1 MTTAPLRIVIVE
13 DEVLGLEAFLGLM
26 ANYPQLEVVGQASD
40 IETAVKVI
48 HQTEPDVVFL
58 DIRLGNRSGFD
69 ILQKLAYKKF
79 YLVITSA
86 YHEYALNAIR
96 EEAIDYLLKP
106 VAAEEL
112 SRAIQRIRERQKAN
126 VQFSE
131 QQWSA
136 VQQSVARLSWDR
148 ISVPTSTGMTFI
160 STMQIMRCIAEG
172 PYTKLIL
179 KASMPLLTT
188 RNLGEYEKSLTPEQ
202 GFFRIHNHV
211 IINIREVVRYVRG
224 DGGHVIMT
232 DGEKVDVSRRKKTE
246 FLTWVQQNEV
256 Q

>member
-1 MTTAPLRIVIVE
+1 MTNAPLRAVIVE
-13 DEVLGLEAFLGLM
+13 DELLGLEAFLGLIS
-26 ANYPQLEVVGQASD
+26 NYPQLEVVGQASD
-40 IETAVKVI
+40 IDGAVKAI
-48 HQTEPDVVFL
+48 HETEPDVVFL

-69 ILQKLAYKKF
+69 ILQKLAFTNF

-96 EEAIDYLLKP
+96 EDAVDYLLKP

-112 SRAIQRIRERQKAN
+112 SRAIQRIRERQKSN
-126 VQFSE
+126 TPFVPH
-131 QQWSA
+131 QWSGLQRA
-136 VQQSVARLSWDR
+136 VERLHSDR
-148 ISVPTSTGMTFI
+148 ISVPTASGFTFI
-160 STMQIMRCIAEG
+160 STSQILRCVAEG

-179 KASMPLLTT
+179 KATMPLLTT
-188 RNLGEYEKSLTPEQ
+188 RNLGEYEKMLTPEF

-211 IINIREVVRYVRG
+211 IINIREVMRYVRG

-246 FLTWVQQNEV
+246 FLAWIQQNAG